1 MKPRIFIG
9 SSSEGLEI
17 AQRVKSYFEKE
28 YECFLW
34 TDGIFKFNENFL
46 ETLMKEASL
55 FDFGFL
61 VFTKDDYT
69 ESRTTTYTSPRDN
82 VVFEYGLFLGRLGR
96 ERAYF
101 IIDEDVKL
109 PSDLQGITTVNFKYQ
124 KKKGFCNKKS
134 KLILNEESLITNLK
148 RLKVQIDEKVHLGV
162 LGMLPSTVLAIGY
175 FDNFIQPICEYL
187 STRGTVIELKGV
199 TYDKFKFKIIL
210 PKDLDSDIKSRATV
224 FYNENKFELLEIPTS
239 RRPYPLF
246 VAVDTEENTL
256 ILSDMPTTI
265 SGIDKAIEMYLRVG
279 HIGKS
284 NEQQLLEER
293 ELRNFGS
300 VLKHLTNAD
309 ACSKSVVEIEIE
321 S

>member
-9 SSSEGLEI
+9 SSSEGLKI
-17 AQRVKSYFEKE
+17 AQKVKTYFEKE

-61 VFTKDDYT
+61 IFTKDDYT
-69 ESRTTTYTSPRDN
+69 ESRLVKYNSPRDN
-82 VVFEYGLFLGRLGR
+82 IVFEYGLFLGRLGR

-109 PSDLQGITTVNFKYQ
+109 PSDLQGITSINFRCQ
-124 KKKGFCNKKS
+124 KKTKLFRKKS
-134 KLILNEESLITNLK
+134 ELILDEKSLTTNLN
-148 RLKVQIDEKVHLGV
+148 RLKIQIDEKVHLGV

-175 FDNFIQPICEYL
+175 FDNFIQPISEYL
-187 STRGTVIELKGV
+187 ANRNTVIKVNGIS
-199 TYDKFKFKIIL
+199 YNKFKFKIIL
-210 PKDLDSDIKSRATV
+210 PKDLDSDIKNRAMV
-224 FYNENKFELLEIPTS
+224 FYHENKFELIEIPTS

-246 VAVDTEENTL
+246 VVVDAEENTL

-300 VLKHLTNAD
+300 VLKHLINTD
-309 ACSKSVVEIEIE
+309 AYSKSIVEIETE
-321 S
+321 F